1 MAPVIRRP
9 QPLATFPLP
18 AGMLLIEGEGPE
30 VDPARGALASGRLPT
45 SWPQALAGIE
55 AAYAGRLTDALAH
68 LAGDGAV
75 DHFNRFVIDPT
86 GVDPD
91 AVRAGLPHDLAPLV
105 DVVRYMIGD
114 TDLLPDPTGTDGEI
128 RALVLSV
135 QATAA
140 LSAGDPGRAIALLH
154 EAAAVAAPVA
164 PAFSALLRGNAGS
177 VGHESGVD
185 RDRARADLQG
195 AVTALEGTDL
205 TLARAELHHQLATL
219 LHEDAASTDSPPTGA
234 IHHFY
239 SVLQLVTEESAP
251 ALWAAANLSLGTAYL
266 TMPMTQASDTL
277 RSGVAMQA
285 LRGALRVFT
294 PDAYPQEWSAAT
306 VNLANAL
313 VYAPSIK
320 QGDNLVEAVEL
331 YDEVLTR
338 RDRDRDPIGRARVLA
353 NQGNALAHLGVFD
366 QAKARLHE
374 ARALFEEALDHDSV
388 MAVRSILDEL
398 SRAQVP
404 EGVGRVIPEATP

>member
-1 MAPVIRRP
+1 MASVISRP

-18 AGMLLIEGEGPE
+18 AGMLLVEGEGPE
-30 VDPARGALASGRLPT
+30 VDAVRDALVAGRLPK
-45 SWPQALAGIE
+45 SWPGSLAALE
-55 AAYAGRLTDALAH
+55 AAYAGRLADALAH
-68 LAGDGAV
+68 LEAEQAV
-75 DHFNRFVIDPT
+75 DRFNRFVIDPA
-86 GVDPD
+86 GVDHD
-91 AVRAGLPHDLAPLV
+91 VVRAGLPVDLAPLV
-105 DVVRYMIGD
+105 DVIRYMIGD
-114 TDLLPDPTGTDGEI
+114 TDVVPDLAGTDGEV

-140 LSAGDPGRAIALLH
+140 LSSGEPARAVALLH
-154 EAAAVAAPVA
+154 EAAAVAEPVA
-164 PAFSALLRGNAGS
+164 PAFAALLRGNAGS
-177 VGHESGVD
+177 VGHESGED
-185 RDRARADLQG
+185 RDRARADLQA
-195 AVTALEGTDL
+195 AVVALEGADL

-239 SVLQLVTEESAP
+239 CVLQLVTEESAP
-251 ALWAAANLSLGTAYL
+251 PLWAAANLSLGTAYL

-294 PDAYPQEWSAAT
+294 PEAYPHEWSAAT

-331 YDEVLTR
+331 YDEVLAR
-338 RDRDRDPIGRARVLA
+338 RDRDRDPMGRARVLA

-404 EGVGRVIPEATP
+404 EGVGRVIPEAAP